1 MMAGREAMV
10 EQLVALTP
18 GEQIRRLGWRSSW
31 GAPPRWATRRNPARA
46 THGPAVA
53 EISALLGKPNFP
65 GQRYVL
71 DVALEVDPETGGPW
85 YETVIV
91 LMPRRS
97 GKTVLIP
104 PLAARSCGQK
114 VSSQV
119 WLTAQKR
126 DNAVKRWREAT
137 DPLEALVDAKRKVGQ
152 GFEEL
157 RWSDNSLFRP
167 FAPDEESMHGEDP
180 DLVFVDE
187 LWSLGLAEFQVIR
200 EGYAAA
206 WSVKPGQE
214 WLLSAAG
221 TAKSG
226 ALKHHRRKGRAATL
240 KASSRIAFFEWCIEE
255 EPGGVPAEKLSD
267 EQLLSEIMAA
277 HPRAGFGLRRDFVAR
292 QIAGGDEDDENALSG
307 EAAKIAAIRAYGGLD
322 RDVSEGADTVIPGT
336 ALRRSEDRTPI
347 PAEARVAIGLAT
359 DRDARQAALS
369 VAWEAPDGRVFTE
382 LIQVGDGVR
391 WAVWQA
397 LDVLGRWEGSSLAVR
412 SDPGGRDLGDELA
425 RGMADLQLDVSRLM
439 RVSQS
444 DYAAACHR
452 FRSGLQA
459 PAPRVLHRGESGFL
473 GALRNAGEARGV
485 WFAEKGPIAALDSH
499 TLAAWAS
506 SRLPAEPAPAR
517 RFVVL

>member
-18 GEQIRRLGWRSSW
+18 EEQMRRLGWRSSW
-31 GAPPRWATRRNPARA
+31 GAPPRWATRRNPSRA

-53 EISALLGKPNFP
+53 EISKLLGKPMFP
-65 GQRYVL
+65 SQRYVV
-71 DVALEVDPETGGPW
+71 DVALEVDPATGGPW

-91 LMPRRS
+91 LMQRRS

-104 PLAARSCGQK
+104 PLAARACGQK
-114 VSSQV
+114 INSQV

-126 DNAVKRWREAT
+126 DNAVQRWREAT
-137 DPLEALVDAKRKVGQ
+137 DPLESLVDAKRKVSQ
-152 GFEEL
+152 SFEEL
-157 RWSDNSLFRP
+157 RWSDNSLFKP
-167 FAPDEESMHGEDP
+167 FSPDEESMHGADP

-187 LWSLGLAEFQVIR
+187 LWSLGLAEFEVIR
-200 EGYAAA
+200 EGYSAA

-226 ALKHHRRKGRAATL
+226 ALKESRRKGRLATETRG
-240 KASSRIAFFEWCIEE
+240 SRTAFFEWCIEE

-267 EQLLSEIMAA
+267 EQLLAEIMAA
-277 HPRAGFGLRRDFVAR
+277 HPRAGFGLRPDFVAGK
-292 QIAGGDEDDENALSG
+292 IA
-307 EAAKIAAIRAYGGLD
+307 AAKIASIRAYGGLD

-359 DRDARQAALS
+359 DRDARQASLS
-369 VAWEAPDGRVFTE
+369 VGWEAPDGRVFLE

-425 RGMADLQLDVSRLM
+425 RGMADLQLDTSRLM

-485 WFAEKGPIAALDSH
+485 WVAEKGPIAALDSH

>member
-10 EQLVALTP
+10 EQLAALSRE
-18 GEQIRRLGWRSSW
+18 EQIRRLGWRSSW
-31 GAPPRWATRRNPARA
+31 GAPPRWATRRNLARA
-46 THGPAVA
+46 SHGPAVA
-53 EISALLGKPNFP
+53 EISGLLGKPVFP
-65 GQRYVL
+65 SQRYIL

-85 YETVIV
+85 YETVMV
-91 LMPRRS
+91 YLPRRS

-104 PLAARSCGQK
+104 PLAARACGQG
-114 VSSQV
+114 VGAQV

-137 DPLEALVDAKRKVGQ
+137 DPLIGLVDAKRKISNS
-152 GFEEL
+152 FEEL

-167 FAPDEESMHGEDP
+167 FSPDEESMHGEDP
-180 DLVFVDE
+180 DVVFVDE
-187 LWSLGLAEFQVIR
+187 FWSLGLLDFRVLR
-200 EGYAAA
+200 EGYSAA

-221 TAKSG
+221 TASST
-226 ALKHHRRKGRAATL
+226 ALKDARGHGRAVSDDP
-240 KASSRIAFFEWCIEE
+240 SSRVAIFEWCIEE

-267 EQLLSEIMAA
+267 EQLLREIMAA
-277 HPRAGFGLRRDFVAR
+277 HPRAGFGLRPDFVAGE
-292 QIAGGDEDDENALSG
+292 IAKN
-307 EAAKIAAIRAYGGLD
+307 KIAAIRAYGGLD

-369 VAWEAPDGRVFTE
+369 VAWEGPDGRVWTE

-397 LDVLGRWEGSSLAVR
+397 LDVLGRWDGSSLAVR

-485 WFAEKGPIAALDSH
+485 WVAEKGPIAALDSH

>member
-1 MMAGREAMV
+1 MMAKREAMV

-18 GEQIRRLGWRSSW
+18 EEQIRRLGWRSSW

-53 EISALLGKPNFP
+53 EISALLGKPMFP
-65 GQRYVL
+65 SQRYVV

-91 LMPRRS
+91 LEPRRS

-104 PLAARSCGQK
+104 PLAARACGQK
-114 VSSQV
+114 TGAQV
-119 WLTAQKR
+119 WFTAQKR
-126 DNAVKRWREAT
+126 DNAVQRWREAT
-137 DPLEALVDAKRKVGQ
+137 DPLMSPVQLVDAKRKVGQ

-167 FAPDEESMHGEDP
+167 FAPDEESMHGADP

-187 LWSLGLAEFQVIR
+187 LWSLGLAEFEVIR
-200 EGYAAA
+200 EGYSAA

-226 ALKHHRRKGRAATL
+226 ALKKHRRQGRAATFSP
-240 KASSRIAFFEWCIEE
+240 SSRIACFEWCIEE

-267 EQLLSEIMAA
+267 EQLLAEIMAA
-277 HPRAGFGLRRDFVAR
+277 HPRAGFGLRPDFVA
-292 QIAGGDEDDENALSG
+292 G
-307 EAAKIAAIRAYGGLD
+307 EIRANKIAAIRAYGGLD

-347 PAEARVAIGLAT
+347 PTEARVAIGLAT

-369 VAWEAPDGRVFTE
+369 VAWEAPDGRVWTE

-412 SDPGGRDLGDELA
+412 SDPGGRDLGDEVA
-425 RGMADLQLDVSRLM
+425 REMAALQLDVSRLM

-485 WFAEKGPIAALDSH
+485 WVAEKGPIAALDSH

-506 SRLPAEPAPAR
+506 SRLPAEPAPPR
-517 RFVVL
+517 KFFVY